1 MKIKIAICLKDS
13 IYQERFVRCLMNH
26 YAKRYEFH
34 VFKNLPELQE
44 KDVDQYDGF
53 ILENCDSMEL
63 GWEEE
68 KIQRTLMLAEE
79 NKYREVYRI
88 MEAMEMLLSNRGVNL
103 SVEKPVKPRII
114 GVYSATIPALQL
126 PFAMMLNEILGERKR
141 TIFVDLQEFSG
152 FCQDGELGLEDMMAM
167 AATGNYVRGRT
178 TSAIGHMQQW
188 DYVFPLKNSRCLL
201 EGKKEMFQSLAEH
214 FISELGYEVI
224 LLNLG
229 DIAMNLEGVTNICD
243 QLFFL
248 YPKGEAGEW
257 REKRLFDE
265 LERKGEQDVL
275 HRIQRMEL
283 PTVSG
288 TDGDWK
294 RLYEQWKWGSL
305 GDVLRKIVWEDESRG
320 QIM

>member
-1 MKIKIAICLKDS
+1 MKIKIAVCLEDS

-26 YAKRYEFH
+26 YAEHYEFH
-34 VFKNLPELQE
+34 VFKDMPELQE
-44 KDVDQYDGF
+44 KGVDQYEGF
-53 ILENCDSMEL
+53 ILENCNPAEL

-68 KIQRTLMLAEE
+68 KIQRTLMLKEE
-79 NKYREVYRI
+79 DKYQEVYRI
-88 MEAMEMLLSNRGVNL
+88 METMEMLLSNRGVNL
-103 SVEKPVKPRII
+103 SVEKPAQPHII
-114 GVYSATIPALQL
+114 GVYSSTIPALQL

-152 FCQDGELGLEDMMAM
+152 FCQEGELGLEDMMTM
-167 AATGNYVRGRT
+167 AATGSYVRGRT
-178 TSAIGHMQQW
+178 SSAIGHMQRW
-188 DYVFPLKNSRCLL
+188 DYVYPLKNARCLL
-201 EGKKEMFQSLAEH
+201 EGKKEMFQSLTEH

-229 DIAMNLEGVTNICD
+229 DIAMNLEGVTDICD

-248 YPKGEAGEW
+248 YPKGEMGDW
-257 REKRLFDE
+257 REKRLFNE

-283 PTVSG
+283 PAVSS

-294 RLYEQWKWGSL
+294 KLYEQWKWGSV
-305 GDVLRKIVWEDESRG
+305 GDVLRKIIWEEETLG
-320 QIM
+320 